1 MMLLIKKMNFGK
13 RFKYPLVYSDY
24 EYRLAKEC
32 IIPELKQL
40 GIDISEKKLLDAG
53 CGFGGCSV
61 AFAEEKAKCSA
72 FDSSTHQIY
81 IARKFARQRKVK
93 VKFFIDDICNLREKG
108 KFDII
113 VFREVIEY
121 VRSPYRALFFLN
133 RALKPNGFLYITF
146 QPWYGPY
153 GGHQHHPDSITR
165 FIPFFHLLPKFIVFN
180 ALKNK
185 RGLMKK
191 GSSYVDEIK
200 HIIKNK
206 ISIAKFDNLVRIS
219 GLRIHKKNIYL
230 LRPAFKIRYGLPII
244 RSDIV
249 PHIPIINEF
258 ITSGAEYILRK

>member
-1 MMLLIKKMNFGK
+1 MNFER
-13 RFKYPLVYSDY
+13 RFKDSLVYSEY

-32 IIPELKQL
+32 IIPELEQL
-40 GIDISEKKLLDAG
+40 GISISGKSMLDAG

-72 FDSSTHQIY
+72 FDASRHQIY
-81 IARKFARQRKVK
+81 IARKFAKQRNVR
-93 VKFFIDDICNLREKG
+93 VKFFIDDICNLKEKG

-121 VRSPYRALFFLN
+121 VENLSMSLFFLN
-133 RALKPNGFLYITF
+133 SALKPNGILYITF

-153 GGHQHHPDSITR
+153 GGHQHHPDSIAR
-165 FIPFFHLLPKFIVFN
+165 FIPFLHLLPKFMMFN
-180 ALKNK
+180 VLKNK

-191 GSSYVDEIK
+191 ESSYLEEIK
-200 HIIKNK
+200 HIGKNK
-206 ISIAKFDNLVRIS
+206 ISIAKFEKLIRTA
-219 GLRIHKKNIYL
+219 GLRIYKKNIYF

-244 RSDIV
+244 RSGIMA
-249 PHIPIINEF
+249 HIPIINEF